1 LRRLWDEDIAE
12 TAEAVKGFERLTYHC
27 CRHGFATE
35 MLRDGAD
42 AKTAAYLGGWEDITL
57 FMETYAHAIEDTTL
71 NERLFGGSGAKVVQ
85 SKSRRNKNKRL
96 A

>member
-1 LRRLWDEDIAE
+1 
-12 TAEAVKGFERLTYHC
+12 
-27 CRHGFATE
+27 
-35 MLRDGAD
+35 
-42 AKTAAYLGGWEDITL
+42 
-57 FMETYAHAIEDTTL
+57 METYAHAIEDTTL